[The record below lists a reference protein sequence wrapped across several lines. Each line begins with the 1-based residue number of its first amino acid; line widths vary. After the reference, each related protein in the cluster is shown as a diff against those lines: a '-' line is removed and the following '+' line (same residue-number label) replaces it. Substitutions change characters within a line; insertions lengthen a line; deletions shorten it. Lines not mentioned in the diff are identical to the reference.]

1 MVALQKFLLDCKLTG
16 RTRTL
21 SLFGLDLIVKLF
33 EMLAHLLCKLEI
45 GNACDKHLNF
55 EESYRARL
63 GISRGENHFNLVLRS
78 VDSLDI

>member
-1 MVALQKFLLDCKLTG
+1 M
-16 RTRTL
+16 

-45 GNACDKHLNF
+45 GNACDEHLNF
-55 EESYRARL
+55 EKSYRARL
-63 GISRGENHFNLVLRS
+63 GISRGEDHFNLVLRS